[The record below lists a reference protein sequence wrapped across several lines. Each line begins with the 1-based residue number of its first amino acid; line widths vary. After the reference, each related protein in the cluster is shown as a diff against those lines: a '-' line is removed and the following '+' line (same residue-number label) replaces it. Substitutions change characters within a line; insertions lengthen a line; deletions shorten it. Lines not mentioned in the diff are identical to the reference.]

1 MPGLV
6 GRCGACRGRVA
17 GLGAALTVLALSL
30 AACGDDAARPPA
42 GQDAGVATAV
52 PAPSTPADAAA
63 PASAAQDAPGT
74 TPAAVPPVATTG
86 TATVAAAAAA
96 PAGSGTLAA
105 RVDWVCASRA
115 GLRGPIAG
123 AERLA
128 KAPAEQLGR
137 DLAAVADR
145 IRARA
150 TGYPGGDALSAALGE
165 SLRALGRAV
174 GELSIARAY
183 NDVAAAATATATLT
197 GSRTIALRTATS
209 FGGGH
214 RLPACVRLLG
224 G

>member
-1 MPGLV
+1 MPGFV
-6 GRCGACRGRVA
+6 GRCRVRRGRVA
-17 GLGAALTVLALSL
+17 GLGAGLIVVVLSL
-30 AACGDDAARPPA
+30 AGCGDDARPP
-42 GQDAGVATAV
+42 DAATAV
-52 PAPSTPADAAA
+52 PAA
-63 PASAAQDAPGT
+63 T
-74 TPAAVPPVATTG
+74 TPAAAPVPASSAQPGPVATRAAAPPFA
-86 TATVAAAAAA
+86 TAASGSAAAA
-96 PAGSGTLAA
+96 PAAPASSDALAA

-115 GLRGPIAG
+115 GLRGRIAG

-128 KAPAEQLGR
+128 KAPAEQLDR
-137 DLAAVADR
+137 DLDAVADR

-150 TGYPGGDALSAALGE
+150 AGYAGGDALSASLGE
-165 SLRALGRAV
+165 PLRALGRAV

-183 NDVAAAATATATLT
+183 GDDAAAATATATLT